1 MNKARK
7 RLPKPMKILLCVLIC
22 ALLLFF
28 WWALL
33 KFPALTPSG
42 TFRKFMKENLIS
54 GVEEKLVLQY
64 SGHEAIVLG
73 EANGKMFS
81 QAVIRYGTHL
91 YWTARQLKA
100 TPETDGVY
108 LVPLLPMS
116 GEKGARYSF
125 AVNVIGSRL
134 ELELIYGKR
143 SIPMSFAG
151 EQEGWTFFSWE
162 DEELQVRA
170 DEDQNGA
177 QEDFIYN
184 SLFLGLADVAS
195 GHIFSADP
203 VELHLRIYDAQD
215 QLIREVVR
223 NFPTDKVSEGK

>member
-1 MNKARK
+1 MNKVRK

-42 TFRKFMKENLIS
+42 AFRKFMKENLIS
-54 GVEEKLVLQY
+54 GVEEKLTLKLSNEDV
-64 SGHEAIVLG
+64 IVLG
-73 EANGKMFS
+73 EADGKMFQLPVS
-81 QAVIRYGTHL
+81 RYGTNL
-91 YWTARQLKA
+91 YWTPWSLKI
-100 TPETDGVY
+100 TPATDGIY
-108 LVPLLPMS
+108 MVPLTPMRGVS
-116 GEKGARYSF
+116 GDRYSF
-125 AVNVIGSRL
+125 AVNVTGSRL
-134 ELELIYGKR
+134 ELELIYGKQ

-151 EQEGWTFFSWE
+151 EQDGWTFFSWE
-162 DEELQVRA
+162 DEAPQVRA
-170 DEDQNGA
+170 DEDQSGA

-215 QLIREVVR
+215 QLSREVMR
-223 NFPTDKVSEGK
+223 SFPTDEVSEGK